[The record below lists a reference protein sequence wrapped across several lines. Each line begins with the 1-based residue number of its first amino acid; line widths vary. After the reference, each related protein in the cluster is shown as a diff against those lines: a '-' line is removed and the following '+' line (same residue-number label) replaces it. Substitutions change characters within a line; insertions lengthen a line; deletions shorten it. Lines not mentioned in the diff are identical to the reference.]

1 MTRELYKQTL
11 LGGEVVRLLNTRIA
25 SSNHRL
31 HTIVVNKKSLS
42 GYDDKR
48 FIMNDQVSMLP
59 YGHRSIREDMF
70 FKSIMNDPDWGA
82 DDLGESE
89 QESGQQ
95 AQESGQHAQESG
107 QHAQES
113 GQRVQESG
121 QRAQESGQR
130 VQESGQRAQESGQHA
145 QDSSQQVKNKKQQKN
160 KRQTQQS
167 ANVPQ
172 TNSILNTS
180 FNSIPDPGFHQRNYS
195 EDELNQNLVDFDN
208 LSEFSDSGSS
218 TDAACDGFILSQAM
232 EDSDSSPQP
241 LITIDEQPPA
251 NLPVTIDQQNLQD
264 QPPTKKRRRAR
275 IIESNSEED

>member
-1 MTRELYKQTL
+1 MTHELYKQTL

-107 QHAQES
+107 QHAQ
-113 GQRVQESG
+113 
-121 QRAQESGQR
+121 
-130 VQESGQRAQESGQHA
+130 
-145 QDSSQQVKNKKQQKN
+145 DSSQRVKNKKQQKN

-275 IIESNSEED
+275 IIESSSDED

>member
-1 MTRELYKQTL
+1 MTHELYKQTL

-95 AQESGQHAQESG
+95 AQESGQQAQESGQHAQESG

-113 GQRVQESG
+113 GQR
-121 QRAQESGQR
+121 AQESGQHAQESGQHA
-130 VQESGQRAQESGQHA
+130 QESGQRAQESGQHA
-145 QDSSQQVKNKKQQKN
+145 QDSSQQVKNKKQQK
-160 KRQTQQS
+160 K
-167 ANVPQ
+167 
-172 TNSILNTS
+172 
-180 FNSIPDPGFHQRNYS
+180 
-195 EDELNQNLVDFDN
+195 
-208 LSEFSDSGSS
+208 
-218 TDAACDGFILSQAM
+218 
-232 EDSDSSPQP
+232 
-241 LITIDEQPPA
+241 
-251 NLPVTIDQQNLQD
+251 
-264 QPPTKKRRRAR
+264 
-275 IIESNSEED
+275 